1 MVLREGGPDGAGHL
15 LGIFIEALQRSGQD
29 IDQKL
34 LVTLRK
40 SACFYYGEFVSGQG
54 VPVGPWRQYLH
65 VQTVNDTPL
74 GTKPE
79 VAAQTIGGLP
89 VSQNMKPTL
98 DVACGPFV
106 LEDGTFDI
114 ELI

>member
-1 MVLREGGPDGAGHL
+1 MRSIKVALPLVRANVKLSARPSQERRAAPRYQDWFPLR
-15 LGIFIEALQRSGQD
+15 
-29 IDQKL
+29 
-34 LVTLRK
+34 
-40 SACFYYGEFVSGQG
+40 
-54 VPVGPWRQYLH
+54 

>member
-1 MVLREGGPDGAGHL
+1 M
-15 LGIFIEALQRSGQD
+15 RSAVAPPGQ
-29 IDQKL
+29 
-34 LVTLRK
+34 
-40 SACFYYGEFVSGQG
+40 VSNK
-54 VPVGPWRQYLH
+54 PKH